1 MGRRETAQLPR
12 RQHARHS
19 EAKPPHRAGCAVAA
33 HRVRFD
39 HPKGRAGSFSPALW
53 GGKPPP
59 KGRAIAFLHTFPH
72 TCPQHAPRTE
82 DALSLRE
89 RFAAFLH
96 PKRGEIVALT
106 ALQERVALLEAREI
120 AHDVAWA
127 EAKEQ
132 ISRHLKRVAE
142 VERRAKEREN
152 GHGQLDALDQ
162 LVLSAKLRGGS

>member
-1 MGRRETAQLPR
+1 M
-12 RQHARHS
+12 
-19 EAKPPHRAGCAVAA
+19 
-33 HRVRFD
+33 
-39 HPKGRAGSFSPALW
+39 
-53 GGKPPP
+53 
-59 KGRAIAFLHTFPH
+59 
-72 TCPQHAPRTE
+72 
-82 DALSLRE
+82 SLRE

-120 AHDVAWA
+120 AHDVAWS